1 MWGPDNDSDSP
12 TRVDACDRQIDV
24 VLAYAVMAAPA
35 LLAEVFIDAFI
46 VSALYRH
53 LRIAAEGNWLGTA
66 VRKTWLLALAAA
78 ALLCL
83 AGWCLEML
91 APGAHS
97 IDPAIEKLL
106 HS

>member
-1 MWGPDNDSDSP
+1 M
-12 TRVDACDRQIDV
+12 
-24 VLAYAVMAAPA
+24 LAYAVMAAPG

-53 LRIAAEGNWLGTA
+53 LRIATEGNWLGTA
-66 VRKTWLLALAAA
+66 VRKTWLLAFATA

-97 IDPAIEKLL
+97 IGPAIEKLL
-106 HS
+106 RSWENHTGHSQISLL

>member
-1 MWGPDNDSDSP
+1 MRSLLLPRFSRKFSS
-12 TRVDACDRQIDV
+12 TR
-24 VLAYAVMAAPA
+24 
-35 LLAEVFIDAFI
+35 LLFRLSI
-46 VSALYRH
+46 VISGSQR
-53 LRIAAEGNWLGTA
+53 GNWLGTA
-66 VRKTWLLALAAA
+66 VRKTWLLAFAAA

-97 IDPAIEKLL
+97 IGPAIEKLL